1 MQSGS
6 TDFWKYLFSPQSI
19 AVIGASNSPGSWGN
33 NAMKGLLGNKKRRVY
48 PVNPNSPEVLNI
60 KAYKS
65 VTDVPDEVDLAVIVV
80 SAELVPGVMRQC
92 VSKGVRSA
100 VVISAGFGE
109 TGEEGRK
116 LEAETAQIARRGGL
130 RFIGP
135 NTMGHADTRTGLSTY
150 GQTWKIPSGN
160 TAVLAQSG
168 NMCLK
173 IVRNLM
179 GAGVGFS
186 KYIST
191 GNEADLHMEDYLE
204 LLKDD
209 DNTRVIAAYIEGLRE
224 GRRFLRLAKEI
235 TAHKPIVVVKAGST
249 EESAR
254 AVMSHTGALA
264 GADEVYT
271 AAFKQTGVIRVDDDD
286 ELCDVVYALVNCPLP
301 RDNRVGILTIGGGP
315 GALTAET
322 CEKEGLR
329 LGQLEESTIKRLD
342 KFLPPRWS
350 RRNPVDMAG
359 PATSDFGAI
368 ADLLMA
374 LLEDANID
382 VVFLLAP
389 IIMDRMLLTD
399 RMGLNEAQI
408 KAIRKKEEKNLE
420 QIREKSVKY
429 GKPVFL
435 LWQSR
440 DVSPDPTVSALF
452 RKSKILVQG
461 NARRAARILSHLS
474 WYKRYLDATKDE

>member
-1 MQSGS
+1 MQPRT
-6 TDFWKYLFSPQSI
+6 TDFWKFLFSPETI
-19 AVIGASNSPGSWGN
+19 AVIGASNTPGSWGN
-33 NAMKGLLGNKKRRVY
+33 NAMKGLLGNKSRRVY
-48 PVNPNSPEVLNI
+48 PVNPNSPEVLGV
-60 KAYKS
+60 KAYKN
-65 VTDVPDEVDLAVIVV
+65 VTVVPEDVDLAVIVV
-80 SAELVPGVMRQC
+80 SAELVPGVMSQC
-92 VSKGVRSA
+92 VSKGVKSA
-100 VVISAGFGE
+100 VIISAGFGE

-116 LEAETAQIARRGGL
+116 LEMETAEIARRGGL

-135 NTMGHADTRTGLSTY
+135 NTMGHADTRTGLSTF
-150 GQTWKIPSGN
+150 GQTWNISTGN
-160 TAVLAQSG
+160 TAVIAQSG

-173 IVRNLM
+173 IVRNLLGM
-179 GAGVGFS
+179 GVGFS
-186 KYIST
+186 KFIST

-209 DNTRVIAAYIEGLRE
+209 DDTRVIAAYIEGLRE
-224 GRRFLRLAKEI
+224 GRRFIQLAGEI
-235 TAHKPIVVVKAGST
+235 TARKPVVVVKAGST

-301 RDNRVGILTIGGGP
+301 RDNHVGILTIGGGP
-315 GALTAET
+315 GALTAEA

-329 LGQLEESTIKRLD
+329 LGQLETSTIKKLD
-342 KFLPPRWS
+342 KYLPPRWS

-359 PATSDFGAI
+359 PATSEFAVI
-368 ADLLMA
+368 SDLLMA
-374 LLEDANID
+374 LLEDDNTDA
-382 VVFLLAP
+382 VFLLAP
-389 IIMDRMLLTD
+389 IVMDRMLLVD

-408 KAIRKKEEKNLE
+408 KAVRKKEEKNLQ
-420 QIREKSVKY
+420 QISEKSLKY

-440 DVSPDPTVSALF
+440 DVSPDPSIAALF
-452 RKSKILVQG
+452 RRSKILVQG
-461 NARRAARILSHLS
+461 NARRAARIM
-474 WYKRYLDATKDE
+474 RYLAWYRHYLETIAK